1 MKKILLMLF
10 SLAASL
16 PVLAAETV
24 AGHAP
29 ELNGAIMSPL
39 WALPFL
45 GMILSIA
52 ILPLIL
58 PNFWGKHYGKIS
70 LTWAAI
76 VVIGIAFSQGVSVS
90 THSVIL
96 VMLEEFLPFIML
108 LLALFTI
115 TGGIKLKGQLAGS
128 PTINTTIL
136 FVGAVIASL
145 LGTTG
150 AAVLLIRPLINANKW
165 RKHKLHTVLFF
176 IFIVANIGGSLTPLG
191 NPPVLMGF
199 ISKIP
204 FFWPTVHLFA
214 PTALATVI
222 LLVMYFIVDTILHK
236 KETATPP
243 PSSTSFSLEGKW
255 NFILLIGVVAAV
267 MVSSMDLGVA
277 FTLHYVHMPMGTF
290 IELVAFG
297 LITYISVRITSKA
310 VRESNN
316 FTWHPIIEVGKI
328 FAAIFVCMAPLIA
341 MLRAGADGPMNFII
355 QSLSSP
361 DGTPLNGMYYWL
373 SGGLSAFLD
382 SAPAYLVFFNTA
394 AAPAAA
400 MGMEPHTFMLTVLPN
415 TLFAITVGASFM
427 GAISY
432 IGNAPNMMIK
442 AIAEENDIKMP
453 SFFGYVGWAILVL
466 APVFILIQYI
476 FIS

>member
-1 MKKILLMLF
+1 M
-10 SLAASL
+10 AASL
-16 PVLAAETV
+16 PVLAGETV
-24 AGHAP
+24 AEHAP
-29 ELNGAIMSPL
+29 ELIGESLSPL

-52 ILPLIL
+52 IFPLVLPD
-58 PNFWGKHYGKIS
+58 FWGKHFGKVS
-70 LTWAAI
+70 LAWALI
-76 VVIGIAFSQGVSVS
+76 VLVGLAFAQGVSVS
-90 THSVIL
+90 AYSLIL
-96 VMLEEFLPFIML
+96 VMFEQFLPFIL
-108 LLALFTI
+108 LLLSLFTI

-128 PTINTTIL
+128 PTINTSIL
-136 FVGAVIASL
+136 FVGAILASI

-150 AAVLLIRPLINANKW
+150 AAVLLIRPLLSANEW
-165 RKHKLHTVLFF
+165 RKHKLHTILFF
-176 IFIVANIGGSLTPLG
+176 IFIVGNIGGTLTPLG

-204 FFWPTVHLFA
+204 FFWPTVNLFA
-214 PTALATVI
+214 PTALATAI

-236 KETATPP
+236 RETATPP
-243 PSSTSFSLEGKW
+243 PSSTSISFDGKW
-255 NFILLIGVVAAV
+255 NFLLLIGVVAAV

-277 FTLHYVHMPMGTF
+277 FTLHYVHMPVGTL
-290 IELVAFG
+290 IELLAFG
-297 LITYISVRITSKA
+297 LITYLSVRITSKA

-316 FTWHPIIEVGKI
+316 FTWHPILEVGKI

-341 MLRAGADGPMNFII
+341 MLRAGADGPMSFII
-355 QSLSSP
+355 QSLSSE
-361 DGTPLNGMYYWL
+361 GTPLNGMYYWL

-400 MGMEPHTFMLTVLPN
+400 AGLEPHTFMLTVLPN
-415 TLFAITVGASFM
+415 TLIAITAGASFM

-442 AIAEENDIKMP
+442 AIAEENGIKMP

-466 APVFILIQYI
+466 VPVFLLIQYI

>member
-10 SLAASL
+10 ATAASL
-16 PVLAAETV
+16 PVLAAET
-24 AGHAP
+24 AADHAP
-29 ELNGAIMSPL
+29 ELSGATLSPL

-52 ILPLIL
+52 IFPLVLPD
-58 PNFWGKHYGKIS
+58 FWGKHYGKVS
-70 LTWAAI
+70 LAWALI
-76 VVIGIAFSQGVSVS
+76 VLIGLSFAQGISVS
-90 THSVIL
+90 AHSLIL
-96 VMLEEFLPFIML
+96 VMFEQFLPFIL
-108 LLALFTI
+108 LLLSLFTI

-128 PTINTTIL
+128 PTINTAIL
-136 FVGAVIASL
+136 FVGAILASV

-150 AAVLLIRPLINANKW
+150 AAVLLIRPLLSANEW
-165 RKHKLHTVLFF
+165 RKHKLHTILFF
-176 IFIVANIGGSLTPLG
+176 IFIVGNIGGTLTPLG

-204 FFWPTVHLFA
+204 FFWPTVNLFA

-236 KETATPP
+236 RETATPP
-243 PSSTSFSLEGKW
+243 PSSTSISFGGKW
-255 NFILLIGVVAAV
+255 NFLLLIGVVAAV

-277 FTLHYVHMPMGTF
+277 FTLHYVHMPVGTLL
-290 IELVAFG
+290 ELIAFG
-297 LITYISVRITSKA
+297 LITYLSVRITSKA

-316 FTWHPIIEVGKI
+316 FTWHPILEVGKI

-341 MLRAGADGPMNFII
+341 MLRAGADGPMSFII
-355 QSLSSP
+355 QSLSSS

-400 MGMEPHTFMLTVLPN
+400 AGMEPNIFMLNVLPN
-415 TLFAITVGASFM
+415 TLIAITVGASFM

-442 AIAEENDIKMP
+442 AIAEENGIKMP

-466 APVFILIQYI
+466 VPVFLIIQYI